1 MLLPAKIDQL
11 SVISGRIMD
20 PIIQFLLRDIAR
32 RIAEAGKI
40 TSTAGYQIWKTQQL
54 GMSRREIKKELA
66 KMYKATESEIDTL
79 FRESAREGYD
89 FDLSKLPTTEAVP
102 FEKNLSLRQLVVTAA
117 ELAKD
122 NFSSLTQTIG
132 MIDPY
137 GNALPLYNAYNS
149 CCDYVFLLVS
159 SGATDYKTAVRGAC
173 KNLYDKGLV
182 TIDYESGK
190 HASIETAVR
199 RNIMGGLGLMQEKIS
214 ESNHERYG
222 ADGWEISAH
231 AASAPD
237 HEPIQGK
244 QYRDE
249 EYRELNDSLVRRI
262 GTLNCGHAAFP
273 IFYGVTKPT
282 YTDAELEAFKK
293 SNADGITYQGKH
305 YTMYEATQ
313 MQRRLETAIRKC
325 KRKIS
330 VLEGAGDED
339 KLKVSRIKYTRLN
352 QEYARFSK
360 AAGLRMQTDRLHT
373 SGFSY
378 KQGTKASSI
387 GGDQIAKIELY
398 KAQMHAAGFE
408 VSGVDNFTG
417 DTRVLEKISAVSM
430 RMAEIYPEETNGM
443 KVVLSRIKNRDV
455 YGYFLP
461 DKREIHFNKNK
472 FGNWD
477 ALMSDYSDDVKRGHF
492 PEGTDA
498 NGLFYH
504 EFGHAI
510 AMAGGAKNYKKDIGE
525 VLFECGYSEH
535 MSVQRLNLALEKELS
550 HYATTVTNPAYQ
562 EVVAEACSEWY
573 NSKKPRRFCEKF
585 LRKVG
590 LIQ

>member
-122 NFSSLTQTIG
+122 NFSNLTQTIG

-273 IFYGVTKPT
+273 IFYGVT
-282 YTDAELEAFKK
+282 
-293 SNADGITYQGKH
+293 
-305 YTMYEATQ
+305 
-313 MQRRLETAIRKC
+313 
-325 KRKIS
+325 
-330 VLEGAGDED
+330 
-339 KLKVSRIKYTRLN
+339 
-352 QEYARFSK
+352 
-360 AAGLRMQTDRLHT
+360 
-373 SGFSY
+373 
-378 KQGTKASSI
+378 
-387 GGDQIAKIELY
+387 
-398 KAQMHAAGFE
+398 
-408 VSGVDNFTG
+408 
-417 DTRVLEKISAVSM
+417 
-430 RMAEIYPEETNGM
+430 
-443 KVVLSRIKNRDV
+443 
-455 YGYFLP
+455 
-461 DKREIHFNKNK
+461 
-472 FGNWD
+472 
-477 ALMSDYSDDVKRGHF
+477 
-492 PEGTDA
+492 
-498 NGLFYH
+498 
-504 EFGHAI
+504 
-510 AMAGGAKNYKKDIGE
+510 
-525 VLFECGYSEH
+525 
-535 MSVQRLNLALEKELS
+535 
-550 HYATTVTNPAYQ
+550 
-562 EVVAEACSEWY
+562 
-573 NSKKPRRFCEKF
+573 
-585 LRKVG
+585 
-590 LIQ
+590 